1 MSVLSSSNAAAMMR
15 SQQQPQMHKFVHHHH
30 HRNRTCLQHSRR
42 GRRAVFLKSKSV
54 VVTRAF
60 FFDRDRGVVERGGDG
75 ANDALLER
83 RRQQKNRTPPGRN
96 RRGRGFDDHGEN
108 GIDDFWPEDLK
119 QLRTPIMAGNWKCN
133 PRTMEE
139 ARTLA
144 SLVAANTMEDRILDE
159 QYDNTTGGGFNIFK
173 RNTSFFA
180 REKNV
185 EVLICPPAAF
195 LSEVSQLVRFLFYDA
210 FSSSRARE

>member
-15 SQQQPQMHKFVHHHH
+15 RQQQPQMHKFD
-30 HRNRTCLQHSRR
+30 NRTCLQHSRR

-210 FSSSRARE
+210 FSSSRARERR